1 MRRLA
6 PYHPLLPVDVPVTLL
21 RRADLRATGA
31 TGRQITDAVRD
42 GRLLRLRRDR
52 YLAAGAHPA
61 ICAAARW
68 GGRLDCV
75 SVLQLF
81 GVFVREA
88 GGLHVQ
94 LAPDASRVP
103 RPDDAARVI
112 RHWRTSHAQA
122 DAALTPV
129 DEALLAAVRC
139 QHPRDAIA
147 TLDSA
152 WHLGVVDEAQLND
165 LFARLPPRYRSLRR
179 LLDRR
184 AESGTESLVRLM
196 FRAIGCRIE
205 LQVSIDGVG
214 RVDLVVDGWLLIECD
229 SEAHHG
235 SWQDHKR
242 DRRRDAAA
250 VALGYTPLRLLAEDI
265 LYRPEWVASLLRR
278 TIETGPARRQAFST
292 PEERAR

>member
-1 MRRLA
+1 MRRPA
-6 PYHPLLPVDVPVTLL
+6 PYHRLLPTGVPISLL
-21 RRADLRATGA
+21 HRADLRATGA

-52 YLAAGAHPA
+52 YLAAGAHPTV
-61 ICAAARW
+61 CAAVRW
-68 GGRLDCV
+68 GGRVDCV

-81 GVFVREA
+81 GVFVRET
-88 GGLHVQ
+88 GSLHVQ
-94 LAPDASRVP
+94 MAPDASRVP
-103 RPDDAARVI
+103 RPDDAAQVI
-112 RHWRTSHAQA
+112 RHWRTSRAAA
-122 DAALTPV
+122 DATLAPL

-139 QHPRDAIA
+139 QRPRDAIA

-152 WHLGVVDEAQLND
+152 WHLGVVDEARLNE
-165 LFARLPPRYRSLRR
+165 LFARLPRRYRSLRR

-184 AESGTESLVRLM
+184 AESGTETLVRLM
-196 FRAIGCRIE
+196 LRAIGCGIE

-214 RVDLVVDGWLLIECD
+214 RVDLLVDGWLLIECD

-235 SWQDHKR
+235 TWQDHKR

-265 LYRPEWVASLLRR
+265 LYRPEWVADLLRR
-278 TIETGPARRQAFST
+278 TIATGPAGRRAFGS
-292 PEERAR
+292 PEKRAR

>member
-1 MRRLA
+1 MRHPA
-6 PYHPLLPVDVPVTLL
+6 PYHPLLPADVPISLL
-21 RRADLRATGA
+21 RRADLRITGA

-52 YLAAGAHPA
+52 YLPAGAHPT

-103 RPDDAARVI
+103 RPDGAARVI
-112 RHWRTSHAQA
+112 RHWRTSQAAA
-122 DAALTPV
+122 DAALTPL

-139 QHPRDAIA
+139 QRPRDAIA

-152 WHLGVVDEAQLND
+152 WHVGVVDEAQLND
-165 LFARLPPRYRSLRR
+165 LFARLPRRYRSLRR

-196 FRAIGCRIE
+196 LRAIGCRIE

-292 PEERAR
+292 PENRAR